1 MEKQQ
6 QQQQKSDQ
14 KEKIDEKP
22 KNDQTKSDQK
32 VKKAV
37 AVVRPRVVRKG
48 NEEMAAEQQMQ
59 MEVDFS
65 ADDDGAP
72 SLAARLSSVE
82 KNQNKI
88 LRILAEQ
95 GEQMAE
101 QKNMIEKLLKMLADK
116 Q

>member
-32 VKKAV
+32 VKKV

-48 NEEMAAEQQMQ
+48 NEMAAEQQH

-65 ADDDGAP
+65 ADDNDGAP

-82 KNQNKI
+82 KNQKSM
-88 LRILAEQ
+88 LL
-95 GEQMAE
+95 MLTE
-101 QKNMIEKLLKMLADK
+101 QKELLAKLLKIVADK